1 MKEILDELIDKMK
14 TGNAVLF
21 TGSGF
26 SLDFE
31 SINGKSPISAK
42 KLSKEICK
50 ITNIQED
57 EDLGY
62 TSDVC
67 LKKNCANQLISL
79 LKDYYTI
86 KSVESNNDSIDICS
100 LKWRRFYTTNYDNGL
115 EQCLAKVGEQYQP
128 VTAEFDIGKYM
139 NQKNLCVHING
150 FIENVTE
157 ENLNGSF
164 KLTNSSY
171 SNSDL
176 SAFPNFEYIFKND
189 IDKCSALVFIGYSLY
204 DIDIKR
210 LLRKNNALK
219 GKTYF
224 ITTKIVSEKEK
235 FCLDDFGFVLPIE
248 KSGFAEI
255 IRKNKQKF
263 EEQIKIYNHFDK
275 YSEDDLLSNEVVN
288 DEDVKNFLLFG
299 NNQYKVTSSIL
310 RPSNENECFA
320 LRRESYI
327 NSVLEMLE
335 LKNNILI
342 HSSYGNG
349 KSCLL
354 YQIATQLYLNSK
366 DVYFLNDKNIDFIED
381 LTKLSEGASSVKFIV
396 VDDILD
402 NEEFIKAYKFL
413 NPKNVFFISSIRTEL
428 LKNNDELISNIENLN
443 LIDVNVLK
451 EKEVSDFSK
460 MLDFY
465 GLWGVNAGDSINKK
479 TRFLKGKNEDVHFS
493 EALLALFKA
502 PQIRER
508 INELLKKLIVN
519 DEYKRTI
526 FAVCYLKIIGIEP
539 SETLI
544 SIVSNSDLIYEYST
558 TSNPVFKQL
567 LNFNGRYYEI
577 SLPVVNY
584 IFSENLLDGKFI
596 LSQLYFIIEH
606 FSKYEFKDYFQQ
618 KIFRSAFRFH
628 IVDSLLPSA
637 NKKNLFSEYYE
648 NLKRKQQW
656 LISDPNY
663 WMQYAMARMICGDY
677 ASAQNYL
684 DTAYS
689 VAEKKYS
696 EYNTFKIDNQQARL
710 HILQARKTA
719 VESQIFLH
727 INEAYKMLHYAEPD
741 YYTIHR
747 IDEFADL
754 YDESFLKLSIKNRKF
769 YLNMLSDFYNTL
781 IGYKG
786 DEKFY
791 IDYQRLINKINKIL
805 QKKKEND
812 S

>member
-1 MKEILDELIDKMK
+1 MKEILDELIDKVK

-31 SINGKSPISAK
+31 SINGKNPLSAK
-42 KLSKEICK
+42 DLSKEICK
-50 ITNIQED
+50 VSNVQED
-57 EDLGY
+57 EELGY

-67 LKKNCANQLISL
+67 LRKGCANQLISL

-86 KSVESNNDSIDICS
+86 KSVENNHDSIDICS
-100 LKWRRFYTTNYDNGL
+100 VKWRRFYTTNYDNGL
-115 EQCLAKVGEQYQP
+115 EQCLAKAGKQYQP
-128 VTAEFDIGKYM
+128 VTAEFDIGKYI

-150 FIENVTE
+150 FIENITE

-210 LLRKNNALK
+210 LLRKNDALK

-224 ITTKIVSEKEK
+224 ITKKTISEKEK

-248 KSGFAEI
+248 KSGLAES
-255 IRKNKQKF
+255 IRKNKEKF
-263 EEQIKIYNHFDK
+263 SEQIKIYNHFNK
-275 YSEDDLLSNEVVN
+275 YSEDDFFSNEIVN

-299 NNQYKVTSSIL
+299 NNQNKIASSIL
-310 RPSNENECFA
+310 LPSNEKECFA
-320 LRRESYI
+320 IKREAYI
-327 NSVLEMLE
+327 NSILEMLG

-349 KSCLL
+349 KTCLL
-354 YQIATQLYLNSK
+354 YQIAAQLHLNSK
-366 DVYFLNDKNIDFIED
+366 EVYFLNDKNIDFIED
-381 LTKLSEGASSVKFIV
+381 LTNLSEESSSVKFIV
-396 VDDILD
+396 VDDIFD
-402 NEEFIKAYKFL
+402 NETFIKAYKFL

-428 LKNNDELISNIENLN
+428 FKNNDELISDIENLK
-443 LIDVNVLK
+443 LVDVNVLE
-451 EKEVSDFSK
+451 EKEISGFSK

-465 GLWGVNAGDSINKK
+465 GLWGANAGDSVSKK
-479 TRFLKGKNEDVHFS
+479 TKFLKGKNEDVHFS
-493 EALLALFKA
+493 TALLSLFNA
-502 PQIRER
+502 PQIQER
-508 INELLKKLIVN
+508 IKALLKKLIVN
-519 DEYKRTI
+519 EEYKRTI

-544 SIVSNSDLIYEYST
+544 SIISNSNLIYEYSST
-558 TSNPVFKQL
+558 NNSAFKQM

-584 IFSENLLDGKFI
+584 IFSENLLDGKFV
-596 LSQLYFIIEH
+596 LSQLYFIIEQ
-606 FSKYEFKDYFQQ
+606 FSKYETKDYFQQ

-628 IVDSLLPSA
+628 IVDSLLPSVS
-637 NKKNLFSEYYE
+637 KKSLFSEYYE
-648 NLKRKQQW
+648 NLKRKQTW

-677 ASAQNYL
+677 TSAQKYL

-689 VAEKKYS
+689 VAEKKGS

-710 HILQARKTA
+710 HILQARKSA
-719 VESQIFLH
+719 VESQIFSH
-727 INEAYKMLHYAEPD
+727 ISEAYKILHYAEPD
-741 YYTIHR
+741 YYAIHR
-747 IDEFADL
+747 IDEFAVL
-754 YDESFLKLSIKNRKF
+754 YDECFLKLSNKDRKDF
-769 YLNMLSDFYNTL
+769 LNMLSDLNDSL
-781 IGYKG
+781 IDYKG
-786 DEKFY
+786 EDNSKFY
-791 IDYQRLINKINKIL
+791 SDYQRLISKIEKIL
-805 QKKKEND
+805 QK
-812 S
+812 